1 MKLITFT
8 QGGNT
13 RIGLARDDGVVD
25 LSNTLLPTDMRS
37 FLEAGEDAW
46 AEARGL
52 NEDGAIDFA
61 MADVKLEA
69 PITNPGKILAIG
81 LNYGDHI
88 AESGMEAPKH
98 QTWFN
103 KQWNAING
111 PYDDFDIPE
120 IAPRL
125 IDYEAELCFV
135 IGKRCRNVPAERA
148 AEVIFGYCCGNDVSV
163 RDWQFRSQTMM
174 MGKSWQ
180 THAPIGPWL
189 ITADELGDPHV
200 LDIRCWVNGEERQHS
215 NTKHLIY
222 DCFEQVAE
230 LSTAFELHPGDVI
243 FSGTPSGVGIAMKP
257 PKSLQ
262 DGDVVRIE
270 IEGIGAIE
278 NRAVNAPT
286 ATIIE

>member
-1 MKLITFT
+1 MRLITFT
-8 QGGNT
+8 HGGVT

-25 LSNTLLPTDMRS
+25 LSKTSLPIDMRA

-52 NEDGAIDFA
+52 DQDGAVDFA
-61 MADVKLEA
+61 LADVRLEA

-81 LNYGDHI
+81 LNYGDHV
-88 AESGMEAPKH
+88 AESGMDAPKN
-98 QTWFN
+98 QMWFN

-120 IAPRL
+120 IAPKL

-163 RDWQFRSQTMM
+163 RDWQFRAQTMM

-189 ITADELGDPHV
+189 VTADELGDPHS
-200 LDIRCWVNGEERQHS
+200 LNIELRLNGETMQRS
-215 NTKHLIY
+215 NTRQLI
-222 DCFEQVAE
+222 FEIQALVAYISRVCT
-230 LSTAFELHPGDVI
+230 LSPGDLI
-243 FSGTPSGVGIAMKP
+243 FSGTPSGVGAARTP
-257 PKSLQ
+257 PVFLQ
-262 DGDVVRIE
+262 PGDIVEVE
-270 IEGIGAIE
+270 IERVGLLRNPVVAG
-278 NRAVNAPT
+278 PQ
-286 ATIIE
+286 